1 MTITAALSAKQT
13 AINNILQRQA
23 IRQQETAATQQQP
36 VLRHSSAEP
45 ELLLLD
51 LHTHNSRRRLNP
63 KFSTLQHHELKRVVR
78 LYAVD
83 KNTREEAKH
92 MPRSLSDNETPR
104 HNITNQQSRPAPTTP
119 IHPVLNHD
127 NSQTEISRRFKYSP
141 LVLWGGDNKEY
152 RFNWSEVKR
161 QQLPEL
167 QALLLLAFKFNHQ
180 QIAAIITDI
189 QQYQDAKVRFGQ
201 RRDILMDEA
210 MPCFQQAIAVYS

>member
-1 MTITAALSAKQT
+1 MTITATALSAKQT
-13 AINNILQRQA
+13 AIANILQRQA
-23 IRQQETAATQQQP
+23 TRIANPHTTQ
-36 VLRHSSAEP
+36 HTSTEP

-51 LHTHNSRRRLNP
+51 LHTNNSRRRLNP

-119 IHPVLNHD
+119 LHTVLKD
-127 NSQTEISRRFKYSP
+127 DGSQTEISRKFSYSP
-141 LVLWGGDNKEY
+141 LVLWGGGDSGKEY
-152 RFNWSEVKR
+152 RFDWSELKR

-167 QALLLLAFKFNHQ
+167 TALLLLAFKFDRQ
-180 QIAAIITDI
+180 QIAALIADI
-189 QQYQDAKVRFGQ
+189 NAYQDAKVRFGQ

-210 MPCFQQAIAVYS
+210 MPMFQQAIAVYN